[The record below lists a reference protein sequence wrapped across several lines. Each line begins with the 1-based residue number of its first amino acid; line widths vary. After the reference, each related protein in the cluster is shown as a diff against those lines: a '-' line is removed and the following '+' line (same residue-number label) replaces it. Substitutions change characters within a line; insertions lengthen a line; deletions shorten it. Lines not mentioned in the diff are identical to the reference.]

1 MRINAK
7 LSFKIYNSKE
17 FWALLEKFL
26 KAISMFFLIFV
37 VAKNVDS
44 NEFGYYILLEVLL
57 SIGVVISIAGTDL
70 TANKTITDIGKEKA
84 TILIFRYRLIFS
96 ICSCLF
102 LLLFIVLSG
111 TYSLSSPLII
121 GLLFF
126 IFSPF
131 AMTEQLYYDEG
142 NYIAIYKVKIVFIVI
157 SILLRA
163 GAAYSEYFLE
173 LMVVSFFCEILSP
186 AYFFFK
192 KKMFN
197 NLRGAGISFNDYKM
211 QFKHCIPVLLAS
223 LSIIGYSKIDQ
234 FMIGAM
240 LDYGELA
247 KYSIVVKISDSFVF
261 LPAVIGAL
269 YLPKAYKTDFTN
281 DFIANYFRLLFI
293 LSLLSIS
300 VSLLIY
306 CAFMVVVGKE
316 LAVTWVG
323 YFIYQLVIILNFT
336 GVAISQFQ
344 IYSGR
349 SFSRLIRVLV
359 GLVINL
365 FLNFLLI
372 PIYGINGAIFSTV
385 FSLFISNILLVYFT
399 SERQYLIRLL
409 FSIISFSQFK
419 FSGVR

>member
-1 MRINAK
+1 MLINAK
-7 LSFKIYNSKE
+7 LLFKIYNNKE

-44 NEFGYYILLEVLL
+44 NDFGYYILLEVLL
-57 SIGVVISIAGTDL
+57 SVGVVISIAGTDL
-70 TANKTITDIGKEKA
+70 TANKTISDIGKEKA

-96 ICSCLF
+96 IFSCLI

-126 IFSPF
+126 ILSPF

-142 NYIAIYKVKIVFIVI
+142 NYIDIYKVKIIFIFI
-157 SILLRA
+157 SILLRG
-163 GAAYSEYFLE
+163 GAINSEYFLE

-186 AYFFFK
+186 AYLFFK

-197 NLRGAGISFNDYKM
+197 NLRGIWLSFYDYKM
-211 QFKHCIPVLLAS
+211 QFKHCVPVLLAS
-223 LSIIGYSKIDQ
+223 LSIIAYSKIDQ

-240 LDYGELA
+240 LNYGELA

-269 YLPKAYKTDFTN
+269 YLPKAYKTNFTD

-293 LSLLSIS
+293 LSLISIS
-300 VSLLIY
+300 ASLLIY
-306 CAFMVVVGKE
+306 CVFMVVVGEE
-316 LAVTWVG
+316 LAVTWKG
-323 YFIYQLVIILNFT
+323 YFIYQLVIILNFS

-349 SFSRLIRVLV
+349 SLSRLIRVVV
-359 GLVINL
+359 GLVLNL

-372 PIYGINGAIFSTV
+372 PVYGINGAIFSTV

-399 SERQYLIRLL
+399 SERHYLNRLL

-419 FSGVR
+419 FSGIR